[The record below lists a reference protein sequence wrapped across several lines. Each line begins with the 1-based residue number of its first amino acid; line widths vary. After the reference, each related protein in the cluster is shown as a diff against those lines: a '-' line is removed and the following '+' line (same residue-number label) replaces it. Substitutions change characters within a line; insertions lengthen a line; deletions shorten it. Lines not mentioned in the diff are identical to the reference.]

1 MPTLFVY
8 LPCYNEAGNLRRLT
22 EEWLGAAGA
31 PGPIPWPGQATSWR

>member
-22 EEWLGAAGA
+22 EEWLAEAGGAGPDRLPADSD
-31 PGPIPWPGQATSWR
+31 PGG